1 MFINISK
8 YKILCFLISFLLF
21 FLDCYSSVKSNK
33 NIFLDWTINEGVLKI
48 DGKLYDFEESQ
59 SINKILFL
67 DILAEKILIVDTL
80 YVDLSDEEKSYFK
93 ADVQYS
99 EFSIKKETGV
109 SRNKTCVVFDIIP
122 IRRNKKTGKLQKL
135 FSFNVNY
142 IDKKNENSKK
152 DVNSVFH
159 TGSWYKISTSQDG
172 VYIINYQDLLD
183 FGIDV
188 NNLDPRNIRI
198 YGNGGS
204 MLPKLNQEEVFMSP
218 QQKSIFVYGESDGVF
233 NQTDYILFFGQSS
246 TDWIYGDDFVM
257 HKKNLYDDYSYYF
270 LNYDLGPGERIE
282 DNFSL
287 NNPDYITNTFDDFS
301 FLENDLVNFIKSGEK
316 WYGEAFGINQQNN
329 FDFDLYNL
337 NISDSIS
344 YKVQLATRAVTPN
357 SCFFSVNVNGSN
369 QQNTPVFS
377 RQ

>member
-21 FLDCYSSVKSNK
+21 FLDCYSSVKSHK

-48 DGKLYDFEESQ
+48 DGKLYDFDKSQ

-67 DILAEKILIVDTL
+67 DILAEEICIVDTL

-93 ADVQYS
+93 TYLQHSD
-99 EFSIKKETGV
+99 FSIKKETGI

-135 FSFNVNY
+135 FSFSINY
-142 IDKKNENSKK
+142 RYKKIENSKK
-152 DVNSVFH
+152 DVNSIFH

-172 VYIINYQDLLD
+172 VHIISYQDLLD

-198 YGNGGS
+198 YGNGGN
-204 MLPKLNQEEVFMSP
+204 MLPKLNQEEVFLSP

-246 TDWIYGDDFVM
+246 TNWTYSDNFFM

-270 LNYDLGPGERIE
+270 LNYDLGPGDRIN

-287 NNPDYITNTFDDFS
+287 NNPDYTTNTFDDFI

-316 WYGEAFGINQQNN
+316 WYGESFGVNQQNN

-337 NISDSIS
+337 N
-344 YKVQLATRAVTPN
+344 T
-357 SCFFSVNVNGSN
+357 
-369 QQNTPVFS
+369 S
-377 RQ
+377 RCLFDW